1 MDGLGKR
8 PEQQRPSLGLS
19 CVHPRR
25 RFSDSPGLRTE
36 QAAPSP
42 QLRGCHLFAPTGAQP
57 GDERLRSL
65 ELSAYVGTTGRGFL
79 LDNHYIL
86 GIEVLENES
95 RSFRLFVLGPLD
107 TTLLCLSSVPFRGF
121 LRWHTLGGCCSWV
134 HTERRRRTEQGSPST
149 RESNRTGRTRTRI
162 RALRKP
168 GIQIERHA

>member
-1 MDGLGKR
+1 VDGLGKR

-95 RSFRLFVLGPLD
+95 RSFQLFVLVPWTQPFSVCLR
-107 TTLLCLSSVPFRGF
+107 CLSGASCVGIPWEAAVLGFILNAEGGLNKVPPPHESRIGPE
-121 LRWHTLGGCCSWV
+121 
-134 HTERRRRTEQGSPST
+134 ERAHE
-149 RESNRTGRTRTRI
+149 
-162 RALRKP
+162 
-168 GIQIERHA
+168 